1 MNNLLQQ
8 KFQFLRFTED
18 GPNNDIYGNA
28 VWDTDKIFLS
38 LTSRE
43 SYCQYL
49 DLGLDANEVIDSF
62 SIETESGQE
71 LTLGIHFYYNIRKI
85 DSKYILIFGLKNEL
99 KDLGCKTFSAVMTT
113 NKRKIYSN
121 FFNFIYNE
129 SELSETTMLTYWHK
143 ENYYNAN
150 YYESNF
156 MPQQI
161 RVPIAFSHN
170 YSEGEAESYQDSYQV
185 ENKYRSGRVKRLF
198 MESWKVL
205 MNDSNYTALCT
216 ALDSD
221 FVYFDNIFVSLKPF
235 TPERDKDEKG
245 FSLSSIDGQRN
256 PSNVFDQSIFSQY
269 FNISADDVIYEFDYD
284 HTPENTNN
292 AGQFF
297 LVNRLFTN
305 YKNDFGILLNCD
317 LKIKLTK
324 IPSIGFLANNLTRNI
339 YQLNDIIS
347 YCDKD
352 DLVYFPNGF
361 NNNLGSN
368 GDFNEEFKYKIIDHN
383 GNISS
388 VEMTSTLKM
397 NDIYTAAPST
407 CEIPV
412 INSVQVEPDG
422 KIILDY
428 TVSTI
433 NLSTPEYQF
442 ATDINFTNIVHYRVG
457 FYYTQLEQIQPLTN
471 VQDGTT
477 LYVRVKKHCSNSNGS
492 SQWSSVV
499 SFNYDFDSNY
509 NFGEG
514 DIYLESSMGNKIQ
527 AGSTIIANGGS
538 FIGFFKNYSST
549 EDVKVIAFPGG
560 GTQGINDAS
569 KVENYVSS
577 PSSFQIWTS
586 PQDQEIMTKG
596 NPGSTLPFAFAYS
609 GTAYL
614 KVYLAIFNENDV
626 SSPIIKYWFINL
638 QS

>member
-18 GPNNDIYGNA
+18 GPNNDIYGA
-28 VWDTDKIFLS
+28 EVWDTNKIFLS
-38 LTSRE
+38 LTSKE

-49 DLGLDANEVIDSF
+49 DLGLDSDENIDGF
-62 SIETESGQE
+62 YIESESGQE
-71 LTLGIHFYYNIRKI
+71 LTLGIHFYYNVRKV
-85 DSKYILIFGLKNEL
+85 DSKHILIFGLKDDL
-99 KDLGCKTFSAVMTT
+99 KYLGCKTFFSVITT
-113 NKRKIYSN
+113 NKRKVYSN
-121 FFNFIYNE
+121 IFNFIHAE
-129 SELSETTMLTYWHK
+129 SEVNDTTLLTYWHK

-150 YYESNF
+150 YYESRF
-156 MPQQI
+156 IPQQI

-170 YSEGEAESYQDSYQV
+170 YSEGEAESYQDSYQI

-205 MNDSNYTALCT
+205 MNDSNYTALCA

-221 FVYFDNIFVSLKPF
+221 FVYFENIYVSIKPF

-245 FSLSSIDGQRN
+245 FSISSIDGQRN
-256 PSNVFDQSIFSQY
+256 PKDIFDQSIFSQY
-269 FNISADDVIYEFDYD
+269 FEIIADDMVYEFDYD
-284 HTPENTNN
+284 HTPENTAN

-297 LVNRLFTN
+297 LVNKLFNN
-305 YKNDFGILLNCD
+305 YKNDFGILLNCN
-317 LKIKLTK
+317 LKIKLTQ
-324 IPSIGFLANNLTRNI
+324 IPSKGFLANNLTRNI

-388 VEMTSTLKM
+388 VEIKSTIKM
-397 NDIYTAAPST
+397 NDTYTIIPST
-407 CEIPV
+407 CETPV
-412 INSVQVEPDG
+412 INSIQVQPDG
-422 KIILDY
+422 KIIMDY
-428 TVSTI
+428 TVSSL

-442 ATDINFTNIVHYRVG
+442 ATDANFTNIVHYRVG
-457 FYYTQLEQIQPLTN
+457 FNYTQIEEIQPLTN
-471 VQDGTT
+471 VQDGTD
-477 LYVRVKKHCSNSNGS
+477 LYVRARKHCNNSNGT
-492 SQWSSVV
+492 SQWSNVL

-514 DIYLESSMGNKIQ
+514 IIWLESSTGNKVQ
-527 AGSTIIANGGS
+527 AGSTIIANGGT
-538 FIGFFKNYSST
+538 FIGFFKNYSAT

-560 GTQGINDAS
+560 GTQGPNDAS
-569 KVENYVSS
+569 NVENYVSS
-577 PSSFQIWTS
+577 PTSFQIWTS
-586 PQDQEIMTKG
+586 PQDQEIMSKG
-596 NPGSTLPFAFAYS
+596 SPGSSLPFAFSYS

-614 KVYLAIFNENDV
+614 KVYLAVYDKNDIN
-626 SSPIIKYWFINL
+626 SPIIKYWFINL
-638 QS
+638 KP